1 VQHFLRE
8 PRECLPLFCVRLLA
22 MFPTEYALL
31 QGAGK
36 IISAWLQ
43 GTFASIDFCERAHA
57 QFRRD
62 INSPTVGCD
71 FTASSNTLL
80 VRQWLASHI
89 SRGLCVN
96 ALIRPAL
103 MCLSGGASRRP
114 LRQPSSQHT
123 RANTPRPLRLPICAS
138 QTCLPLTCLHHVH
151 YLLALEARLSLE
163 IGSE

>member
-1 VQHFLRE
+1 
-8 PRECLPLFCVRLLA
+8 

-89 SRGLCVN
+89 SNRFERECIDTASAHVPLGWGI
-96 ALIRPAL
+96 ASPSPPAIL
-103 MCLSGGASRRP
+103 AAHTREHASP
-114 LRQPSSQHT
+114 SAPSHLRFANMFASDMPSSCSLFACTGGPIVVGNRQ
-123 RANTPRPLRLPICAS
+123 RIGIAN
-138 QTCLPLTCLHHVH
+138 QTLKHCVPV
-151 YLLALEARLSLE
+151 
-163 IGSE
+163 